1 MLSSSRNKGC
11 DPDSAVWLCVLQ
23 QSHDVL
29 VSLYKDLQ
37 DGTFT
42 PNATSSSWKTS
53 KEEEKQLID
62 SLLQSFAKTSQSSL
76 KSKARTLAKWLT
88 HIS

>member
-1 MLSSSRNKGC
+1 M
-11 DPDSAVWLCVLQ
+11 
-23 QSHDVL
+23 L

-42 PNATSSSWKTS
+42 PNATSSSWKTN
-53 KEEEKQLID
+53 KEKEKQLID
-62 SLLQSFAKTSQSSL
+62 SLLQSFSKTSRSFL
-76 KSKARTLAKWLT
+76 KSKARKLAKRLT

>member
-1 MLSSSRNKGC
+1 M
-11 DPDSAVWLCVLQ
+11 WLCVLQ
-23 QSHDVL
+23 QIHDVL